1 MFEIKFTIDL
11 TDRALQVIEQLTQA
25 LSAVA
30 PNVEGPNVEGS
41 NVEKGNK
48 ATDWTPAPED
58 VEAPKVEAPKVE
70 APKVEAPKVEAP
82 KVDNGGTLKI
92 EELRALLRVKVNND
106 ENRGKLKAK
115 LESLG
120 ASNVTTLAKEH
131 YTEFYN
137 FMNTLP

>member
-1 MFEIKFTIDL
+1 MIEIKFTIDL
-11 TDRALQVIEQLTQA
+11 TDRALQAIEQLTQA
-25 LSAVA
+25 LSMM
-30 PNVEGPNVEGS
+30 
-41 NVEKGNK
+41 
-48 ATDWTPAPED
+48 
-58 VEAPKVEAPKVE
+58 APKVEAPKVK

-106 ENRGKLKAK
+106 ENRGKLRAK

-137 FMNTLP
+137 FMKTLP

>member
-11 TDRALQVIEQLTQA
+11 ADRAVHAIEQLTQA
-25 LSAVA
+25 LANAA
-30 PNVEGPNVEGS
+30 PKVQVVEQLTQALGTEVPKVE
-41 NVEKGNK
+41 
-48 ATDWTPAPED
+48 APK

>member
-11 TDRALQVIEQLTQA
+11 ADRAVRAIEQLTQALANAAPNVQVIEQLTQA
-25 LSAVA
+25 
-30 PNVEGPNVEGS
+30 P
-41 NVEKGNK
+41 K
-48 ATDWTPAPED
+48 

-82 KVDNGGTLKI
+82 KVEAPKVENGGALKI
-92 EELRALLRVKVNND
+92 EEIRALLRVKVNND

>member
-25 LSAVA
+25 LSMM
-30 PNVEGPNVEGS
+30 
-41 NVEKGNK
+41 
-48 ATDWTPAPED
+48 
-58 VEAPKVEAPKVE
+58 APKVEAPKVE

-82 KVDNGGTLKI
+82 KAEAPKVDNEGTLKI

-106 ENRGKLKAK
+106 ENRGKLRAK

-137 FMNTLP
+137 FMKTLP

>member
-25 LSAVA
+25 LSV
-30 PNVEGPNVEGS
+30 V
-41 NVEKGNK
+41 
-48 ATDWTPAPED
+48 
-58 VEAPKVEAPKVE
+58 
-70 APKVEAPKVEAP
+70 APKVEAP

>member
-11 TDRALQVIEQLTQA
+11 TDRALQVVEQLTQA
-25 LSAVA
+25 LSAVT
-30 PNVEGPNVEGS
+30 P
-41 NVEKGNK
+41 K
-48 ATDWTPAPED
+48 AET
-58 VEAPKVEAPKVE
+58 PKVEAPKVE
-70 APKVEAPKVEAP
+70 TPKA
-82 KVDNGGTLKI
+82 DNGGTLKI

>member
-11 TDRALQVIEQLTQA
+11 TDRALQVMEQLTQA
-25 LSAVA
+25 LSAA
-30 PNVEGPNVEGS
+30 
-41 NVEKGNK
+41 
-48 ATDWTPAPED
+48 
-58 VEAPKVEAPKVE
+58 APKVE

>member
-11 TDRALQVIEQLTQA
+11 ADRAVHAIEQLTQALANAAPNVQVIEQLTQA
-25 LSAVA
+25 LGTETPKAET
-30 PNVEGPNVEGS
+30 PKVETPKVE
-41 NVEKGNK
+41 
-48 ATDWTPAPED
+48 T
-58 VEAPKVEAPKVE
+58 PKVEAPKVE
-70 APKVEAPKVEAP
+70 APKVEAPKVE
-82 KVDNGGTLKI
+82 NGGTLKI
-92 EELRALLRVKVNND
+92 EEIRALLRVKVNND

-115 LESLG
+115 LGSLG

>member
-11 TDRALQVIEQLTQA
+11 ADRAVRAIEQLTQALANAAPNVQVIEQLTQA
-25 LSAVA
+25 
-30 PNVEGPNVEGS
+30 
-41 NVEKGNK
+41 
-48 ATDWTPAPED
+48 
-58 VEAPKVEAPKVE
+58 PKVETPKVETPKVE

>member
-25 LSAVA
+25 LS
-30 PNVEGPNVEGS
+30 
-41 NVEKGNK
+41 
-48 ATDWTPAPED
+48 TMT
-58 VEAPKVEAPKVE
+58 PKVE

-82 KVDNGGTLKI
+82 KVDNEGTLKI

-106 ENRGKLKAK
+106 ENRGKLRAK

-137 FMNTLP
+137 FMKTLP

>member
-11 TDRALQVIEQLTQA
+11 TDRALQVMEQLTQA
-25 LSAVA
+25 LSVA
-30 PNVEGPNVEGS
+30 
-41 NVEKGNK
+41 
-48 ATDWTPAPED
+48 
-58 VEAPKVEAPKVE
+58 
-70 APKVEAPKVEAP
+70 APKVEAP

>member
-11 TDRALQVIEQLTQA
+11 TDRALQVIERLTQA
-25 LSAVA
+25 LSAVTPKVEA
-30 PNVEGPNVEGS
+30 PKVE
-41 NVEKGNK
+41 
-48 ATDWTPAPED
+48 APK

>member
-11 TDRALQVIEQLTQA
+11 ADRAVRAIEQLTQA
-25 LSAVA
+25 LANAA
-30 PNVEGPNVEGS
+30 PKVQVVEQLTQALGTEV
-41 NVEKGNK
+41 
-48 ATDWTPAPED
+48 
-58 VEAPKVEAPKVE
+58 PKVEAPKVE

>member
-11 TDRALQVIEQLTQA
+11 TDRALQVVEQLTQA
-25 LSAVA
+25 LSAVT
-30 PNVEGPNVEGS
+30 P
-41 NVEKGNK
+41 K
-48 ATDWTPAPED
+48 AET
-58 VEAPKVEAPKVE
+58 PKVEAPKVE
-70 APKVEAPKVEAP
+70 TPKAETPKVEAPKVETP
-82 KVDNGGTLKI
+82 KADNGGTLKI

>member
-1 MFEIKFTIDL
+1 MIEIKFTIDL
-11 TDRALQVIEQLTQA
+11 TDRALQAIEQLTQA
-25 LSAVA
+25 LSTMA
-30 PNVEGPNVEGS
+30 P
-41 NVEKGNK
+41 K
-48 ATDWTPAPED
+48 A
-58 VEAPKVEAPKVE
+58 EAPKVEAPKVE
-70 APKVEAPKVEAP
+70 APKAEAP

-137 FMNTLP
+137 FMKTLP